1 MMKIEDIVSAFKKHQ
16 LQYGLNGDSGLKELY
31 KWELV
36 AKQLGHPDTD
46 AVDFANEI
54 NSVQLHNLCY
64 PPQITAYRNFAKY
77 APEEYRKA
85 LRMLFTETVDLQERV
100 DSFTSTCKAL
110 WDNKIK
116 SHFEQNTSAMCDERL
131 ISCFLTLKYPQ
142 KYTFYK
148 SDVYSSLCNILGV
161 ESKKAGYKLV
171 HFYELLNKYV
181 VPVVENDKE
190 LMYSISKE
198 IDNKG
203 YIHSKLLI
211 AQTALWYYVC
221 TSNTEKSKFA
231 VSQDNDN
238 NKTKDNPM
246 KKYSKYIDLLKEN
259 HNLVLTG
266 APGTGKTFMA
276 KAIAEE
282 MGCGKDE
289 MCFVQFHPSYDY
301 TDFVEGLRPVSDG
314 KGSIGFERKDGIFKA
329 FCKRA
334 LSKVQPIIHNTNSKH
349 QDTFVGTTP
358 FEKAYRKLILDINA
372 GSAVLYSDFR
382 GSMTAMK
389 LKVDNKMNF
398 QIIRFWKTKDYQNA
412 QYDYLKKLYGF
423 YYSRGI
429 YDIRNERFDDFVKII
444 GNTLDYS
451 YYRGIVQGLLDRTDK
466 NQDVILNDKHFVQN
480 TAEDPMEVTKRPYVF
495 IIDEINRGEASKIF
509 GELFYAIDPGYRGKS
524 DVRVKTQYQNLIP
537 ESDVFADGFYVPDNV
552 YIIGTMNDIDRSVES
567 MDFAMR
573 RRFTWKEVTPTETQ
587 SMLDILPCADEAKK
601 TMNRLNEEIANTD
614 GLGTA
619 YMVGPAYFLKLGN
632 NGGDFLRLWDM
643 NIEPLLKEYLRGFR
657 KSDDILKK
665 FSKVYFNSEE
675 TPTEQ
680 EESEELE

>member
-1 MMKIEDIVSAFKKHQ
+1 MMKIEEIVSDFKKHQ
-16 LQYGLNGDSGLKELY
+16 LQYGLNGDPGLKEMY

-36 AKQLGHPDTD
+36 TKQLGRPDTD

-54 NSVQLHNLCY
+54 NSVQLQNLCY

-77 APEEYRKA
+77 APEEYRMA

-116 SHFEQNTSAMCDERL
+116 SHFDQNTSAMCDERL

-190 LMYSISKE
+190 LMDSISKE

-221 TSNTEKSKFA
+221 KSSMEKTNFV

-238 NKTKDNPM
+238 NKTKDNTM
-246 KKYSKYIDLLKEN
+246 KKYSEYIDLLKEN

-276 KAIAEE
+276 QAIAEE

-301 TDFVEGLRPVSDG
+301 TDFVEGLRPIEKSDG
-314 KGSIGFERKDGIFKA
+314 QVGFERKDGVFKE
-329 FCKRA
+329 FCKKA
-334 LSKVQPIIHNTNSKH
+334 LKNIVDSKKSIESLSKELSWEEKLQDFIEDAIENNTKFTLSNKSEFSIEEIKGRVIIVHNEQNEKTNRIYVNA
-349 QDTFVGTTP
+349 D
-358 FEKAYRKLILDINA
+358 DIIQLLSNE
-372 GSAVLYSDFR
+372 VPLNYVR
-382 GSMTAMK
+382 
-389 LKVDNKMNF
+389 
-398 QIIRFWKTKDYQNA
+398 
-412 QYDYLKKLYGF
+412 
-423 YYSRGI
+423 
-429 YDIRNERFDDFVKII
+429 DIRTFFKRKFGSQPDSYAYIITKEIRKKKNNKVVLSSVNKI
-444 GNTLDYS
+444 NL
-451 YYRGIVQGLLDRTDK
+451 K
-466 NQDVILNDKHFVQN
+466 PF
-480 TAEDPMEVTKRPYVF
+480 VF
-495 IIDEINRGEASKIF
+495 IIDEINRGEISKIF
-509 GELFYAIDPGYRGKS
+509 GELFFSIDPGYRGKKGK
-524 DVRVKTQYQNLIP
+524 VKTQYQNMVS
-537 ESDVFADGFYVPDNV
+537 EGDVFADGFYVPDNV

-573 RRFTWKEVTPTETQ
+573 RRFTWIEISAESQKD
-587 SMLDILPCADEAKK
+587 MLDSLGEYAQEAKDSM
-601 TMNRLNEEIANTD
+601 TALNQVIEGTPELGKAYEI
-614 GLGTA
+614 
-619 YMVGPAYFLKLGN
+619 GPAYFLKLKN
-632 NGGDFLRLWDM
+632 CNYDFDSLWEM
-643 NIEPLLKEYLRGFR
+643 NIEPLLREYLRGYR
-657 KSDDILKK
+657 NGKDIIEKCKNAYDLKNK
-665 FSKVYFNSEE
+665 EG
-675 TPTEQ
+675 EQ
-680 EESEELE
+680 